1 MDKDSSFTGSI
12 PETYERA
19 MVPLLFKPY
28 AIDMARRAARKRPA
42 RILEIAAGTG
52 AVTRELLQEIPGA
65 HIVATDLNPAMLEQA
80 RKAVDSPRI
89 EWRQADGQELPFPDA
104 SFDAVLCQFGVMFF
118 PDKAKGFS
126 EARRVLKPGG
136 LYCFNVWDGISHND
150 FSATI
155 NHALAKVFPD
165 DPPRFLARIPYGW
178 HDVDVI
184 LEELARGGWPRKSI
198 THELVAATSRADSA
212 KATAT
217 ALCQGS
223 PLRADI
229 EAREPARL
237 QEATVAAIAAL
248 TEKYGSGA
256 IEGKMQAIVFTCEA

>member
-19 MVPLLFKPY
+19 MVPLLFTPY
-28 AIDMARRAARKRPA
+28 AIDMARRAAQRRPQ
-42 RILEIAAGTG
+42 RILEVAAGTG
-52 AVTRELLQEIPGA
+52 AVTRHLLQELPDA
-65 HIVATDLNPAMLEQA
+65 HIVATDLNEAMLEQA
-80 RKAVDSPRI
+80 RKVLPSPRV
-89 EWRQADGQELPFPDA
+89 EWRQADAQRLPFPDA

-118 PDKAKGFS
+118 PDKVLAFS

-155 NHALAKVFPD
+155 NHALAKVFPE
-165 DPPRFLARIPYGW
+165 DPPRFLPRVPFGY

-184 LEELARGGWPRKSI
+184 RGELARGGFTGAV
-198 THELVAATSRADSA
+198 THEEVAAASRAESA
-212 KATAT
+212 RATAS

-223 PLRADI
+223 PLRTDI
-229 EAREPARL
+229 EARDAARL
-237 QEATVAAIAAL
+237 QEATDAAAAAL
-248 TEKYGSGA
+248 AEKFGNGP
-256 IEGKMQAIVFTCEA
+256 IEGRMRAIVFTCEA

>member
-1 MDKDSSFTGSI
+1 MDKDTSFAGSI

-19 MVPLLFKPY
+19 MVPLLFTPY
-28 AIDMARRAARKRPA
+28 ALDMARRAAQRRPA

-52 AVTRELLQEIPGA
+52 AVTRELLREMPAA

-80 RKAVDSPRI
+80 RQAVGSERV
-89 EWRQADGQELPFPDA
+89 EWRQADGQDLPFPDA

-118 PDKAKGFS
+118 PDKARGFR

-165 DPPRFLARIPYGW
+165 DPPRFLARVPYGW

-184 LEELARGGWPRKSI
+184 LDELARGGWTSGV
-198 THELVAATSRADSA
+198 THELVTATSRADSA
-212 KATAT
+212 QATGT

-229 EAREPARL
+229 EARDPARL
-237 QEATVAAIAAL
+237 QEATDAAIAAL
-248 TEKYGSGA
+248 TDKYGSGA
-256 IEGKMQAIVFTCEA
+256 IEGRMQAIVFTCEA

>member
-1 MDKDSSFTGSI
+1 MNKDSSFTGSI

-19 MVPLLFKPY
+19 MVPLLFAPY
-28 AIDMARRAARKRPA
+28 AIDMARRAARNKPQRV
-42 RILEIAAGTG
+42 LEIAAGTG
-52 AVTRELLQEIPGA
+52 AVTRRLIQEIPGA
-65 HIVATDLNPAMLEQA
+65 HILATDLNSAMLEQA
-80 RKAVDSPRI
+80 RKAVHSPHV
-89 EWRQADGQELPFPDA
+89 EWREADGQQLPFPDA
-104 SFDAVLCQFGVMFF
+104 SFDAVICQFGIMFF
-118 PDKAKGFS
+118 PDKARGFS

-136 LYCFNVWDGISHND
+136 RYYFSVWGGISHND

-165 DPPRFLARIPYGW
+165 DPPRFLARVPYGW

-184 LEELARGGWPRKSI
+184 LDELKRGGWSSGV
-198 THELVAATSRADSA
+198 THEVVKATSRADSA
-212 KATAT
+212 ALTAT

-229 EAREPARL
+229 EARDPARL
-237 QEATVAAIAAL
+237 QEATDAAIAAL

-256 IEGKMQAIVFTCEA
+256 IEGGMQAIVFTCEA

>member
-1 MDKDSSFTGSI
+1 MDKDTSFAGSI

-19 MVPLLFKPY
+19 MVPLLFTPY
-28 AIDMARRAARKRPA
+28 AIDMARRAAQRTPA

-52 AVTRELLQEIPGA
+52 AVTRQLLQEIPNA
-65 HIVATDLNPAMLEQA
+65 QIVATDLNPGMLEQA
-80 RKAVDSPRI
+80 RKAVGSPRV
-89 EWRQADGQELPFPDA
+89 EWREADGQNLPFPDA
-104 SFDAVLCQFGVMFF
+104 SFDTVVCQFGVMFF
-118 PDKAKGFS
+118 PDKARGFS

-165 DPPRFLARIPYGW
+165 DPPRFLARVPYGW
-178 HDVDVI
+178 HDVGVI
-184 LEELARGGWPRKSI
+184 LDELARGGWTSGV
-198 THELVAATSRADSA
+198 THELVAATSRAESA
-212 KATAT
+212 RDTAM

-229 EAREPARL
+229 EARDPARL
-237 QEATVAAIAAL
+237 QEATDVVIAAL
-248 TEKYGSGA
+248 TEKYGSGV
-256 IEGKMQAIVFTCEA
+256 IEGRMQAIVFTCEA